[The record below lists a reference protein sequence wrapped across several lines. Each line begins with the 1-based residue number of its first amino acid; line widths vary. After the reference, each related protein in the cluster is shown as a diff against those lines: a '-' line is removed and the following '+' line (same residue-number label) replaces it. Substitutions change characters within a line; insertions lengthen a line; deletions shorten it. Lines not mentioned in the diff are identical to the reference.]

1 VKLVIVG
8 AAFCCFCVS
17 GCSAF
22 FPPDDAGASK
32 DAATTETSP
41 AEAAACVP
49 DYQACTTTSL
59 CCISSSICNINTGVC
74 QTVCEGIGSICS
86 DSSQCCSGI
95 CNGTC
100 E

>member
-1 VKLVIVG
+1 MKFVAI
-8 AAFCCFCVS
+8 AFVALIP

-22 FPPDDAGASK
+22 EPPASDAGTTPPK
-32 DAATTETSP
+32 DVAAQEVV
-41 AEAAACVP
+41 ACVP
-49 DYQACTTTSL
+49 DFQACTSTSL

-74 QTVCEGIGSICS
+74 QTVCEGIGSVCGNNG
-86 DSSQCCSGI
+86 DCCSGI